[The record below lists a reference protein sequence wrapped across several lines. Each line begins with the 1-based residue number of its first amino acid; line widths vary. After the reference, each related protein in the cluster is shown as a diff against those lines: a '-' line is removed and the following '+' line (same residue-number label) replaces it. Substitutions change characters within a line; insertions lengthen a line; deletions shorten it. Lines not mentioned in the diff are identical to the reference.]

1 MTFKESEQKGREKFR
16 KVLENN
22 KAYTITYQFSEDEYN
37 HIDCFLSGRSI
48 SAVEIKDRDTIH
60 STTYPDS
67 LIEHTKLIA
76 LKRAYQISGYT
87 PYYCVFYQD
96 CFYLWDLNKI
106 DLMQVK
112 RDTLKCPKTT
122 CGDNTYIDKVVYHL
136 PFELG
141 KKYILPF

>member
-22 KAYTITYQFSEDEYN
+22 KAYAITYQFTGDEYN
-37 HIDCFLSGRSI
+37 HIDCFLTGRST
-48 SAVEIKDRDTIH
+48 SAVEIKDRDTIL

-67 LIEHTKLIA
+67 MIEDIKVHALINSYL
-76 LKRAYQISGYT
+76 LSGFT
-87 PYYCVFYQD
+87 PFYCVFYQD
-96 CFYLWDLNKI
+96 CYYLWNLKDI
-106 DLMQVK
+106 DWDTVK

-141 KKYILPF
+141 KKYRLPF